1 MFGGV
6 YKVEKYVLVE
16 IDPRYCGAL
25 LIDVSYQ
32 LTQNKYLKF
41 LGNPAWSGFGHF
53 RVNDTDAAA
62 SCFITGRLVRWVFNN

>member
-1 MFGGV
+1 
-6 YKVEKYVLVE
+6 VEEYVLVE

-32 LTQNKYLKF
+32 LIQKEYLKF
-41 LGNPAWSGFGHF
+41 SGNPAGLGFGYF

-62 SCFITGRLVRWVFNN
+62 SWFTMGRLVR